1 MARVTLSPQDVRTR
15 RTNVL
20 DRSGAAVIALLRYLF
35 YLLGLF
41 YLSIKV
47 VWTNRH
53 LGQRDFIRQVLL
65 QIYYT
70 GVQAGGPVIV
80 LALGV
85 GAFSIVEGVG
95 GIGSLSGA
103 ESLGRMVTVVVLREV
118 APLLTGGVVIVRSVT
133 AIASELG
140 VMRVQREIEA
150 LEAMGISPIRQ
161 LVTPRIFGGLLSLFG
176 LNILFNGV
184 ALVGGFLI
192 ARLLVSIPADLFF
205 RSVVSAVS
213 PLDVVAFSM
222 KILAGGIGLFL
233 IACYHGMAVERS
245 STEVPV
251 AVSRAALNSLV
262 FLVVLHGAI
271 SAAVILSS
279 ETPPLLGAV
288 L

>member
-1 MARVTLSPQDVRTR
+1 MARVTLSPQHLQRAR
-15 RTNVL
+15 PNLL
-20 DRSGAAVIALLRYLF
+20 DRAGGAVVSLLRYLF
-35 YLLGLF
+35 YLLALF

-70 GVQAGGPVIV
+70 GVQAGGPVIA
-80 LALGV
+80 LALAV
-85 GAFSIVEGVG
+85 GAFAIVEGVG

-103 ESLGRMVTVVVLREV
+103 EGLGRMVTVVVLREV

-161 LVTPRIFGGLLSLFG
+161 LVTPRIFGGLLSVFG

-184 ALVGGFLI
+184 ALAGGFLI
-192 ARLLVSIPADLFF
+192 ARMLVSIPAELFF
-205 RSVVSAVS
+205 RAVVSAVA
-213 PLDVVAFSM
+213 PLDVVAFSI
-222 KILAGGIGLFL
+222 KILAGGIGVFL

-262 FLVVLHGAI
+262 FLVVLHAGV
-271 SAAVILSS
+271 SVAVVLSGD
-279 ETPPLLGAV
+279 TTNLLGGV

>member
-1 MARVTLSPQDVRTR
+1 MARVTLSPQDISTP
-15 RTNVL
+15 RTNLL
-20 DRSGAAVIALLRYLF
+20 DRSGAAVIALLRYLS
-35 YLLGLF
+35 YLLALF

-222 KILAGGIGLFL
+222 KILVGGVGVFL
-233 IACYHGMAVERS
+233 ISCYHGMSVERS

-279 ETPPLLGAV
+279 ETSPLLGAV

>member
-1 MARVTLSPQDVRTR
+1 MARVTLSPQHLQRAR
-15 RTNVL
+15 PNLL
-20 DRSGAAVIALLRYLF
+20 DRAGGAVVSLLRYLF
-35 YLLGLF
+35 YLLALF

-70 GVQAGGPVIV
+70 GVQAGGPVIA
-80 LALGV
+80 LALAV
-85 GAFSIVEGVG
+85 GAFAIVEGVG

-103 ESLGRMVTVVVLREV
+103 EGLGRMVTVVVLREV

-161 LVTPRIFGGLLSLFG
+161 LVTPRIFGGLLSVFG

-184 ALVGGFLI
+184 ALAGGFLI
-192 ARLLVSIPADLFF
+192 ARMLVSIPAELFF
-205 RSVVSAVS
+205 RAVVSAVA
-213 PLDVVAFSM
+213 PLDVVAFSI
-222 KILAGGIGLFL
+222 KILAGGIGVFL

-262 FLVVLHGAI
+262 SLVVLHAGV
-271 SAAVILSS
+271 SVAVVLSGD
-279 ETPPLLGAV
+279 TTNLLGGV